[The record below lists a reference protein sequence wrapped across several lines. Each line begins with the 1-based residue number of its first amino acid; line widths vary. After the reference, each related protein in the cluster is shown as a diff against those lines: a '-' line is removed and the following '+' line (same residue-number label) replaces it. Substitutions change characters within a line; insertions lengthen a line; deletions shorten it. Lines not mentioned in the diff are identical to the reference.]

1 MASLFRNLFQSKTPA
16 SAAAPQVEEL
26 YAEATR
32 AYQARDFGR
41 AVPLYERVIALQ
53 PDHAE
58 AYYKRGNALKD
69 LGQLQPALA
78 SYDAAVEHRP
88 DFPYAWCN
96 RGVVQQ
102 SLGSYEAA
110 LASFDRAIEL
120 APTDAVAHSNR
131 GALLQELSR
140 WEEALASYDR
150 VLELNP
156 QSAQIWFHRG
166 GVLREMGQIE
176 AALASFRQALQ
187 LKPDDFPECHY
198 NCGVLL
204 ERIQQPHAA
213 LASYDK
219 AVEFNPG
226 FYEAHYNRAGVLKA
240 LKQPQAALAG
250 YDRALVEK
258 ADYAEAHA
266 NRGVVLQGL
275 GRWDE
280 ALASYDQAIV
290 LRSDYAECHFN
301 RGTLLATR
309 MRWDEALASYDRVLA
324 LDPHSAQ
331 AHCERAGVFMQT
343 GRLEAALAS
352 FDQAVATAP
361 DLAEAQYN
369 RALAL
374 LLNGDYERGWLAH
387 EWRWRNAEKLSMGDR
402 SFTQPLWLGQEP
414 IAGKRLLM
422 YSEQGLG
429 DAIQFCRFAKSA
441 ADLGG
446 TVILEVQPDLANL
459 LRGLDGVS
467 QVIVE
472 GSPLPEFDYRCPL
485 MSMPLALKTTLE
497 TIPGAA
503 GYLHNDSV
511 KVAGWRARLGNRS
524 RPRVG
529 LTWSGNPKQG
539 NDHHRSFR
547 LASLIDHLP
556 RELDYVSLQ
565 KQVRTVDEELLAANP
580 WIARFDSDWHDCSD
594 TAALC
599 ECVDLVITVCTSV
612 AHVSGALGRPTW
624 VLLPFNPDWR
634 WLVGRDDSPWYRSV
648 KLYRQ
653 QAIGDWNGVFSRVAA
668 DLRLIGVSIDDT

>member
-1 MASLFRNLFQSKTPA
+1 VASLFRSLFQPKTPA
-16 SAAAPQVEEL
+16 SVAAPQVEEL

-32 AYQARDFGR
+32 AYEAQDFSR
-41 AVPLYERVIALQ
+41 AVPLYERIIALE
-53 PDHAE
+53 PAHAE
-58 AYYKRGNALKD
+58 AHYKRGNALKN
-69 LGQLQPALA
+69 LGQLHPALA
-78 SYDAAVEHRP
+78 SYDAAVEHKP

-102 SLGSYEAA
+102 TLGSYDAA
-110 LASFDRAIEL
+110 LVSFDRAIQL

-131 GALLQELSR
+131 AALLQALSR

-150 VLELNP
+150 VLALDS

-166 GVLREMGQIE
+166 GVLRELRQIE

-187 LKPDDFPECHY
+187 LKPDFAECHY

-213 LASYDK
+213 LASYDQ
-219 AVEFNPG
+219 AIQLNPG
-226 FYEAHYNRAGVLKA
+226 FHQAHYNRAGVLNGM
-240 LKQPQAALAG
+240 KQLEAALAG
-250 YDRALVEK
+250 YDRALAAK
-258 ADYAEAHA
+258 ADYVEAHA

-275 GRWDE
+275 KRWDE
-280 ALASYDQAIV
+280 ALASYDRAIA

-301 RGTLLATR
+301 RGTLLAIR
-309 MRWDEALASYDRVLA
+309 MRWEEAVASFDRALATEPR
-324 LDPHSAQ
+324 SAK
-331 AHCERAGVFMQT
+331 AFCERAGVFMQT
-343 GRLEAALAS
+343 GRLEAALDS
-352 FDQAVATAP
+352 YNQAVAIDP

-374 LLNGDYERGWLAH
+374 LLNGDYARGWLAH
-387 EWRWRNAEKLSMGDR
+387 EWRWRNAEKLAMGHR
-402 SFTQPLWLGQEP
+402 SFTHPLWLGQDP

-429 DAIQFCRFAKSA
+429 DALQFCRFAKSV

-446 TVILEVQPDLANL
+446 IVFLEVQPALASL
-459 LRGLDGVS
+459 LQGLEGVS
-467 QVIVE
+467 RVIVE

-485 MSMPLALKTTLE
+485 LSVPVALKTTLA

-503 GYLHNDSV
+503 GYLRGDPD
-511 KVAGWRARLGNRS
+511 KVAEWRARLGEPS

-529 LTWSGNPKQG
+529 LTWSGNPRQG
-539 NDHHRSFR
+539 NDHNRSFR
-547 LASLIDHLP
+547 LASWIEHLP
-556 RELDYVSLQ
+556 RELDYVCLQ
-565 KQVRTVDEELLAANP
+565 KEIRPVDEELLAANP
-580 WIARFDSDWHDCSD
+580 WIARFDSELRDFSD

-599 ECVDLVITVCTSV
+599 ECVDLVISVCTSV

-624 VLLPFNPDWR
+624 VLLSFNADWR
-634 WLVGRDDSPWYRSV
+634 WLVGRDDSPWYRSA

-653 QAIGDWNGVFSRVAA
+653 SAIGDWGGVFTRVAA
-668 DLRLIGVSIDDT
+668 DLRRVRY

>member
-1 MASLFRNLFQSKTPA
+1 VASLFRNFFQSKTPA
-16 SAAAPQVEEL
+16 SAAAPQIEEL

-32 AYQARDFGR
+32 AYQAKDFGR

-58 AYYKRGNALKD
+58 AHYKRGNALKD

-88 DFPYAWCN
+88 DFPHAWCN

-131 GALLQELSR
+131 GALLQALSR

-150 VLELNP
+150 VLELDP
-156 QSAQIWFHRG
+156 QSVQIWFHRG
-166 GVLREMGQIE
+166 GVLRELRQIE
-176 AALASFRQALQ
+176 AALASFREALQ
-187 LKPDDFPECHY
+187 LKPDFAECHY

-213 LASYDK
+213 LASYDQ

-226 FYEAHYNRAGVLKA
+226 FHQAHYNRAGVLKA
-240 LKQPQAALAG
+240 MKQPQAALAG
-250 YDRALVEK
+250 YDRALAAK
-258 ADYAEAHA
+258 GDYAEAHA

-280 ALASYDQAIV
+280 ALASYDQAIAV
-290 LRSDYAECHFN
+290 RSDYAECHFN
-301 RGTLLATR
+301 RGTLLAIR
-309 MRWDEALASYDRVLA
+309 MRWEEALASYDRALA
-324 LDPHSAQ
+324 LDPRSAQ

-352 FDQAVATAP
+352 YDQAVAIAP
-361 DLAEAQYN
+361 DFTEAQYN
-369 RALAL
+369 RSLAL
-374 LLNGDYERGWLAH
+374 LMNGDYEQGWLAH
-387 EWRWRNAEKLSMGDR
+387 EWRWANAEKLFMGNR
-402 SFTQPLWLGQEP
+402 SFTEPLWLGREP
-414 IAGKRLLM
+414 IAGKRLLL

-429 DAIQFCRFAKSA
+429 DAVQFCRFAKSV
-441 ADLGG
+441 ADLGA
-446 TVILEVQPDLANL
+446 TVILEVQPALANL
-459 LRGLDGVS
+459 VQGLDGVAR
-467 QVIVE
+467 VIVE
-472 GSPLPEFDYRCPL
+472 SDPPPELDYRCPL
-485 MSMPLALKTTLE
+485 LSVPLALKTTFD
-497 TIPGAA
+497 TIPGAG
-503 GYLHNDSV
+503 GYLRSDPA

-529 LTWSGNPKQG
+529 LTWSGNPKHT
-539 NDHHRSFR
+539 NDVNRTVQ
-547 LASLIDHLP
+547 LASLVDHLP
-556 RELDYVSLQ
+556 RELDYVCLQ
-565 KQVRTVDEELLAANP
+565 KEFRPVDDEILTANP
-580 WIARFDSDWHDCSD
+580 WIARFDTELHDFSD

-599 ECVDLVITVCTSV
+599 ECIDLVISVDTSV
-612 AHVSGALGRPTW
+612 AHVGGALGRPTW
-624 VLLPFNPDWR
+624 VLLPFNADWR

-653 QAIGDWNGVFSRVAA
+653 HAIGDWNGVFTRVAA
-668 DLRLIGVSIDDT
+668 DLRGWKER